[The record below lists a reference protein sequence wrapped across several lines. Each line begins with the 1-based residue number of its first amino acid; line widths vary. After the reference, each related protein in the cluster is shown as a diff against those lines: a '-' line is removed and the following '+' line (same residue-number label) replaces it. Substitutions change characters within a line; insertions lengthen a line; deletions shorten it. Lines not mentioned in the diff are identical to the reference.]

1 MIAALLGGLAIFV
14 LNRDDGSVGSDSRGV
29 VASSSAPKVEVIDVS
44 PNKDVSEGKFL
55 LFLLE
60 NLLDTITVFSHQK
73 PESAQPRIAD
83 AKAKAQEVISH
94 LQGHEADKADFI
106 PHFQHVV
113 DLADSYQVMLRQVSN
128 IEAAVTDK
136 RGESALQAAGSGAM
150 IGFTAAEAF
159 DSGDSSGAIL
169 SIVGALASAIGQDRA
184 IEREKKAQIESAVS
198 GFETT
203 LDQAR
208 ANAVTLA
215 DRIAEANS
223 WDRSSLGLAREQ
235 KSYGQEVLSRPGKE
249 LRPVLIGLIKQRPQN
264 PFLQQYGISLD
275 DQLDAS
281 ATSSLTCRQWSAQLL
296 AIARLIPAGAAY
308 DSIRRGCV
316 KRAGEMAF
324 RAAEHDWK
332 DARLGDSSGDAVVA
346 AACWKTALSIDNS
359 DPDGGIRWQYGRSLA
374 LAGSLNE
381 AETVL
386 VELKDLQDGN
396 AEYHYLMCRLSSLK
410 GNQDVAMNHFKNA
423 VARGFERI
431 SEARDCPDLENLRKA
446 TGDAWNNLV
455 EVKYEWS
462 VTYGILND
470 DITIRNTSAFPLTHL
485 TLRPVITNT
494 NGNEYT
500 PRQALTLERLEPWK
514 SHTWA
519 NCISVAG
526 GGDKDT
532 RKAELSCDQSE
543 K

>member
-1 MIAALLGGLAIFV
+1 
-14 LNRDDGSVGSDSRGV
+14 
-29 VASSSAPKVEVIDVS
+29 
-44 PNKDVSEGKFL
+44 
-55 LFLLE
+55 
-60 NLLDTITVFSHQK
+60 
-73 PESAQPRIAD
+73 
-83 AKAKAQEVISH
+83 
-94 LQGHEADKADFI
+94 
-106 PHFQHVV
+106 
-113 DLADSYQVMLRQVSN
+113 
-128 IEAAVTDK
+128 
-136 RGESALQAAGSGAM
+136 
-150 IGFTAAEAF
+150 
-159 DSGDSSGAIL
+159 
-169 SIVGALASAIGQDRA
+169 
-184 IEREKKAQIESAVS
+184 
-198 GFETT
+198 
-203 LDQAR
+203 
-208 ANAVTLA
+208 
-215 DRIAEANS
+215 
-223 WDRSSLGLAREQ
+223 
-235 KSYGQEVLSRPGKE
+235 
-249 LRPVLIGLIKQRPQN
+249 
-264 PFLQQYGISLD
+264 LQQYGISLD

-346 AACWKTALSIDNS
+346 AACWKTALSIDKS

-381 AETVL
+381 AEAVL

-423 VARGFERI
+423 VAIGFERI

-519 NCISVAG
+519 NCISVTG